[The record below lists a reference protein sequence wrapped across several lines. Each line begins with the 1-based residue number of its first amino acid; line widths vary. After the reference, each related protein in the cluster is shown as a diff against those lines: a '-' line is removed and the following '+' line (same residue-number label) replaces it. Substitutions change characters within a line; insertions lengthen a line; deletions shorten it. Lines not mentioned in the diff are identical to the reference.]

1 VYKWARIAE
10 SKNTAR
16 KIIAEDGIICIGYM
30 LRQEFKIY
38 AYPTDK
44 DTNGKA
50 FHLYLRLTN
59 GCGSMEDVLSID
71 CSTYQ
76 QRI

>member
-1 VYKWARIAE
+1 MYKWARIAE

-16 KIIAEDGIICIGYM
+16 KTIAEDGIIYIVYI

-59 GCGSMEDVLSID
+59 CCGSMEDVLSTD